1 MAAVR
6 VLTLLLL
13 LAGSACDKSVEPE
26 MLTLQIDS
34 RYQDCVGVGP
44 MKCLRVK
51 ENDASNWQ
59 LFYGA
64 IEGFT
69 YEPGYSYTVQ
79 VSRETIS
86 DPPADGSSY
95 RYKLLQIVSQQK
107 Q

>member
-6 VLTLLLL
+6 LLTLLLL
-13 LAGSACDKSVEPE
+13 LAGSACDKSVELE

-34 RYQDCVGVGP
+34 QYQDCMGMGP

-69 YEPGYSYTVQ
+69 YEPGYRYTVQ
-79 VSRETIS
+79 VSRETIP

-95 RYKLLQIVSQQK
+95 RYKLLQIVNRQK

>member
-1 MAAVR
+1 MAIIR

-13 LAGSACDKSVEPE
+13 LAGSACDKSVKPE
-26 MLTLQIDS
+26 TLTLQIDS
-34 RYQDCVGVGP
+34 QYQDCVGVGP
-44 MKCLRVK
+44 RKCLRVK

-59 LFYGA
+59 LFYDT

-69 YEPGYSYTVQ
+69 YEPGYSYTIQ
-79 VSRETIS
+79 VSRETIA

-95 RYKLLQIVSQQK
+95 RYKLIQVVNQQK